1 MYTRTLRQDDFNAR
15 PYFYWRYWATWK
27 IRAPILFKMALALH
41 KSFTYLL
48 KENNVNFAPL
58 LKIRRL
64 ESFHLRGASHMTS
77 WHAVQEGFFRHG
89 WREMAS
95 WHQHFRWRLPADVA
109 PRKSTLQAAPT
120 SVSVKEI
127 FQRVADARCL
137 RLGSQ
142 SEKLSESLTPYLF
155 IFGVALSNIKYQ
167 SLCCRNGVTLM
178 VEITE
183 YGCY

>member
-1 MYTRTLRQDDFNAR
+1 MKVVLVCVMLIVVELQIVSSF
-15 PYFYWRYWATWK
+15 
-27 IRAPILFKMALALH
+27 ALW
-41 KSFTYLL
+41 YC
-48 KENNVNFAPL
+48 
-58 LKIRRL
+58 
-64 ESFHLRGASHMTS
+64 GTS
-77 WHAVQEGFFRHG
+77 DRKV
-89 WREMAS
+89 
-95 WHQHFRWRLPADVA
+95 DVVI
-109 PRKSTLQAAPT
+109 

-137 RLGSQ
+137 RLRSQ
-142 SEKLSESLTPYLF
+142 SEKLSESLTAYLF

>member
-1 MYTRTLRQDDFNAR
+1 MRCQDFS
-15 PYFYWRYWATWK
+15 P
-27 IRAPILFKMALALH
+27 H
-41 KSFTYLL
+41 GQ
-48 KENNVNFAPL
+48 FAPWTFRPAL
-58 LKIRRL
+58 ETIRRIRPMGYFAHRRFAPWSWIDVL
-64 ESFHLRGASHMTS
+64 PQVHGAKCLWANRLWDETCGAKRP
-77 WHAVQEGFFRHG
+77 WGE
-89 WREMAS
+89 WPMAS
-95 WHQHFRWRLPADVA
+95 NVH
-109 PRKSTLQAAPT
+109 TLGDTYRHVNGANCPWGEVYKPIVT

-155 IFGVALSNIKYQ
+155 IFGIALSNIKYQ

>member
-1 MYTRTLRQDDFNAR
+1 MDCF
-15 PYFYWRYWATWK
+15 
-27 IRAPILFKMALALH
+27 
-41 KSFTYLL
+41 
-48 KENNVNFAPL
+48 
-58 LKIRRL
+58 
-64 ESFHLRGASHMTS
+64 
-77 WHAVQEGFFRHG
+77 
-89 WREMAS
+89 
-95 WHQHFRWRLPADVA
+95 
-109 PRKSTLQAAPT
+109 
-120 SVSVKEI
+120 SVISIQVTKVTGSISVKEI

>member
-1 MYTRTLRQDDFNAR
+1 
-15 PYFYWRYWATWK
+15 
-27 IRAPILFKMALALH
+27 
-41 KSFTYLL
+41 
-48 KENNVNFAPL
+48 
-58 LKIRRL
+58 
-64 ESFHLRGASHMTS
+64 MTS
-77 WHAVQEGFFRHG
+77 GLETDWGYSYRPGKAHG
-89 WREMAS
+89 
-95 WHQHFRWRLPADVA
+95 A
-109 PRKSTLQAAPT
+109 P

>member
-1 MYTRTLRQDDFNAR
+1 MQYKLCSTVHRCLQHKAPQYMKDCCIRTSDIARRQ
-15 PYFYWRYWATWK
+15 
-27 IRAPILFKMALALH
+27 
-41 KSFTYLL
+41 
-48 KENNVNFAPL
+48 
-58 LKIRRL
+58 
-64 ESFHLRGASHMTS
+64 HLRSASCRQLL
-77 WHAVQEGFFRHG
+77 VPRHRRSMFG
-89 WREMAS
+89 RSVVGPCLW
-95 WHQHFRWRLPADVA
+95 PARR
-109 PRKSTLQAAPT
+109 PGT